1 MWRPGGVERST
12 GIYVAL
18 VVVSLALVTF
28 DLRGSDAGVGE
39 TLRDGAQAAFTPVQE
54 VVNTVTSPVV
64 DFFEAISDV
73 VGLRDEN
80 RVLRERVAELESQ
93 LQDTGALEVRVEEL
107 ERILDV
113 SPPDELDTITAQVLA
128 VGVSEF
134 DFIRVIDKGTSDG
147 VGADMPVVDEGG
159 LIGRVV
165 SATGGSARVRLIT
178 DPTFRI
184 AVRVERT
191 GETGVLTGRGSGRM
205 VLEMFNTDASLVEGD
220 LLVTADGRFPAGISV
235 ARVAEPAR
243 AEVGFSLRTS
253 AIPTAAVTRVDFVKV
268 LVFTT
273 DEAGVEDLVESED
286 QPVDVPIEQ
295 GEQSEGEPDVAPGEP
310 VTTTVP

>member
-12 GIYVAL
+12 GIYIAL

-28 DLRGSDAGVGE
+28 DLRASGAGVGD

-54 VVNTVTSPVV
+54 AFDAVTSPVV
-64 DFFEAISDV
+64 DFFEAISDA

-80 RVLRERVAELESQ
+80 RQLRDRIAELEAE
-93 LQDTGALEVRVEEL
+93 LQDTAALEVRVEEL
-107 ERILDV
+107 ERILGVD
-113 SPPDELDTITAQVLA
+113 PPDELDTVTAQVLA

-134 DFIRVIDKGTSDG
+134 DFIRVIDKGREDG
-147 VGADMPVVDEGG
+147 VGVDMPVVDEGG
-159 LIGRVV
+159 LIGRIV

-191 GETGVLTGRGSGRM
+191 GETGVLTGRGSSRM
-205 VLEMFNTDASLVEGD
+205 ILEMFNTDASLVEGD

-253 AIPTAAVTRVDFVKV
+253 AVPTAAVTRVDYVKV

-273 DEAGVEDLVESED
+273 DEAGVEELTEED

-310 VTTTVP
+310 VTTTEP